1 VPWKHWAVARGRHWR
16 EVYWQY
22 LPQLKAAAYGWAD
35 MSNADDIREFL
46 ATRRARLTPQEAG
59 LPQFGGSRRVPG
71 LRREEVSLLAG
82 ISVEYYARIERGN
95 ARGVS
100 EDVLA
105 SISRALQLNE
115 AEHAHLV
122 DLLRVANE
130 ERPPRRT
137 TSRAE
142 VRPGIRQIVDA
153 MSGIAAFV
161 RNGRS
166 DVLYANRLF
175 EALYSDMYRDPA
187 RPANAARFLF
197 LDPRAQTFYPDWDTL
212 IRDSVA
218 ALRSEAGRIP
228 DDRGLSDLVG
238 LLSTRSE
245 AFRTLWARHDVHLHR
260 GGTKRFRHP
269 LVGDLTLRF
278 ETFALPAD
286 PGLAVV
292 MYSAEPGSPSEAVL
306 RDLDKWAS
314 TRQRLA
320 PAEAAG

>member
-1 VPWKHWAVARGRHWR
+1 M
-16 EVYWQY
+16 
-22 LPQLKAAAYGWAD
+22 KAAAYGWAD

-82 ISVEYYARIERGN
+82 ISVEYYTRIERGN

-137 TSRAE
+137 TSRADI
-142 VRPGIRQIVDA
+142 RPGIRQIVDA

-197 LDPRAQTFYPDWDTL
+197 LDLEPRRS
-212 IRDSVA
+212 IRTGTRSSAIPSRRSAARRVGFPMTADCPTSLGCSRHGARSSGRSGHATTSTCTEGGRNDSGTHLSA
-218 ALRSEAGRIP
+218 ISRSASRPLPCPRIP
-228 DDRGLSDLVG
+228 GWLS
-238 LLSTRSE
+238 
-245 AFRTLWARHDVHLHR
+245 
-260 GGTKRFRHP
+260 
-269 LVGDLTLRF
+269 
-278 ETFALPAD
+278 
-286 PGLAVV
+286 
-292 MYSAEPGSPSEAVL
+292 
-306 RDLDKWAS
+306 
-314 TRQRLA
+314 
-320 PAEAAG
+320 